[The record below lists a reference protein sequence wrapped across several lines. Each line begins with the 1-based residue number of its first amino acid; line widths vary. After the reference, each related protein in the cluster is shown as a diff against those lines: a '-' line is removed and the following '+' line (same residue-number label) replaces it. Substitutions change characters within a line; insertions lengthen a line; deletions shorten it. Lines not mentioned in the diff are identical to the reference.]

1 MDHATLS
8 HLIVALERGT
18 KMHIMVAFLNKCG
31 NRKTKCD
38 YDQTVHSRPVCRTIK
53 QSSDGMA
60 ACYRCRMT
68 VQKMAVR
75 HRKPMAGFCT
85 NGVYEYC
92 RPVVHNNR
100 VICVIFIGNI
110 LTDSPEQRKKLTAR
124 VDAELL
130 ETMEQNFTPVDC
142 VATADI
148 LESYIHFLFDRY
160 GIENK
165 TFDPL
170 VENIKSYLRENHE
183 ITVEELA
190 AAFNY
195 SPKYLGRLFKAKT
208 GHTVKEYCNRLKIR
222 QAEKMLTKTDLSI
235 DQIATQTGFHSVTY
249 FDRVFRSITGQS
261 PQQYRKG

>member
-8 HLIVALERGT
+8 HLISALEKGN

-53 QSSDGMA
+53 KSPEGMA

-68 VQKMAVR
+68 VQRAVTQR
-75 HRKPMAGFCT
+75 RKPMAGFCT

-92 RPVVHNNR
+92 RPVIHNDR

-110 LTDSPEQRKKLTAR
+110 LMDSEEQRKKLTAR

-130 ETMEQNFTPVDC
+130 ETMEQQFTLADC
-142 VATADI
+142 EETADI

-170 VENIKSYLRENHE
+170 VENIKSYLRENQE

-190 AAFNY
+190 AAFN
-195 SPKYLGRLFKAKT
+195 
-208 GHTVKEYCNRLKIR
+208 
-222 QAEKMLTKTDLSI
+222 
-235 DQIATQTGFHSVTY
+235 
-249 FDRVFRSITGQS
+249 
-261 PQQYRKG
+261 